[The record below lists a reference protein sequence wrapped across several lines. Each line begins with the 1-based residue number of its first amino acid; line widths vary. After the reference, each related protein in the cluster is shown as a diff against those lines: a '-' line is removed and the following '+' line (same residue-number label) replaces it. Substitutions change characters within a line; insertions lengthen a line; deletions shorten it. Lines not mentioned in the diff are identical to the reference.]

1 MIFKFVK
8 LVVRSIFHIL
18 YDIEFIGID
27 KLPEKGAFIICA
39 NHISIMDPILLVAF
53 VRRNVRFMAKHE
65 LYKIPLLGSIL
76 TAAGAF
82 PVNRESVEITSIKHA
97 LGLLKNGEVMGI
109 FAQGGRVASEVDED
123 SGKAGVAMF
132 AVRASAPVVP
142 IGIKGNYRPFTR
154 MVINIGEPM
163 YFQEE
168 EGKKMR
174 SAELSVLT
182 KQIMAEMKKLAD
194 TNSRLKPTI

>member
-1 MIFKFVK
+1 MIFRFVK
-8 LVVRSIFHIL
+8 LVVRSIFHML
-18 YDIEFIGID
+18 YDIEFVGMD
-27 KLPEKGAFIICA
+27 KLPKEGAFIICA
-39 NHISIMDPILLVAF
+39 NHISNMDPILLVAF

-65 LYKIPLLGSIL
+65 LYKIPLLGRIL

-109 FAQGGRVASEVDED
+109 FAQGGRVTSEVDED

-132 AVRASAPVVP
+132 AVRANAPVVP

-154 MVINIGEPM
+154 IVINVGEPM
-163 YFQEE
+163 HFKEE

-174 SAELSVLT
+174 SAELSILT
-182 KQIMAEMKKLAD
+182 KQIMAEIKRLA
-194 TNSRLKPTI
+194 I

>member
-8 LVVRSIFHIL
+8 LVVRSIFHML
-18 YDIEFIGID
+18 YDIEFIGMD
-27 KLPEKGAFIICA
+27 KLPQEGAFIICA
-39 NHISIMDPILLVAF
+39 NHISNLDPVLLVAF

-65 LYKIPLLGSIL
+65 LYKIPVLGGIL
-76 TAAGAF
+76 TAVGAF
-82 PVNRESVEITSIKHA
+82 PVNREAVEITSIKHA
-97 LGLLKNGEVMGI
+97 LGLLKKGEVMGI
-109 FAQGGRVASEVDED
+109 FAQGSRATSEVDEE

-132 AVRASAPVVP
+132 AVRANVPVVP
-142 IGIKGNYRPFTR
+142 VGIKGSYRPFTR
-154 MVINIGEPM
+154 IVVNIGEPM

-182 KQIMAEMKKLAD
+182 KQIMLEIKKMAE
-194 TNSRLKPTI
+194 